1 MLRVAGSRRH
11 PGWTVHGRP
20 PGDRDNGDLAPRGL
34 TQTGGS
40 MARRPNYGF
49 EKRQK
54 ELDKQKKKE
63 EKAAKKEQRKL
74 LEAAGGEGEIL
85 QGDEDLEGSDDG
97 DGDEDEE

>member
-1 MLRVAGSRRH
+1 
-11 PGWTVHGRP
+11 
-20 PGDRDNGDLAPRGL
+20 
-34 TQTGGS
+34 

-74 LEAAGGEGEIL
+74 LEAAGGEGEVL
-85 QGDEDLEGSDDG
+85 QGDEDLDG
-97 DGDEDEE
+97 ADDGDEDEE